1 MRRSLFFLSSI
12 SFGLHINYT
21 VIHHLKRKR
30 NSFIKRTKTH
40 TNIELEKNNNNK
52 RFPVIKWLCSNAL
65 SMVCEPASTAH
76 AFCAALGAHTGRV
89 NLLIEFIKNT
99 YWFDLFVC
107 GDVQHVCIG
116 CTNNGAHSALDI
128 ATPLVRLYCD
138 GVNYPWI
145 LFTSF
150 WMGAVAVAVTFKLV
164 NYGMFLRKKRI
175 SRSLLSLW
183 PLFPIPN

>member
-1 MRRSLFFLSSI
+1 MRRSLFFLSSM

-40 TNIELEKNNNNK
+40 TNIELKKKKTINDFWWLSGCVQM
-52 RFPVIKWLCSNAL
+52 RYLWPVNRRRLHSN
-65 SMVCEPASTAH
+65 
-76 AFCAALGAHTGRV
+76 FCAALGAHTGRV

-116 CTNNGAHSALDI
+116 CTNDGAHLALDI

-150 WMGAVAVAVTFKLV
+150 WMGAVAVTFKLV
-164 NYGMFLRKKRI
+164 NYCMFLRKKE
-175 SRSLLSLW
+175 SLSLLSLS
-183 PLFPIPN
+183 PLFPIQN